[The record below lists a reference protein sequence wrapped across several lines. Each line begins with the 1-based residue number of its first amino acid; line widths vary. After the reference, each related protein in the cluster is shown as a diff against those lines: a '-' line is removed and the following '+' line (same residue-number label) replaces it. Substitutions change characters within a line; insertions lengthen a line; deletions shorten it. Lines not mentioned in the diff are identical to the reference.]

1 MAYIGKEPAD
11 AFTSFVKQDFTTS
24 ATTSY
29 TLDHSVV
36 NENELALFIN
46 FVRQEPTAA
55 YTASGTT
62 LTLTSATA
70 STDDMYCVYLGKAI
84 QTVNPPNGSVGTA
97 QLAGDAVTE
106 AKIADSAVESEHLN
120 NNIISGQTELAAEP
134 ADTDEF
140 LVSDAGTIKRVDYSY
155 IKAGANTPYFEAYL
169 SSNTGYLTNNT
180 YVKVQPN
187 SEIVDSDG
195 EYDSTTNY
203 RFTPQTAG
211 KYFIYGQVTS
221 NANGDGRLRN
231 AYAAIYKNGSRVK
244 EAKNNFNDGRGREA
258 SLHIYGII
266 DMNGSTDYV
275 ELYGAVDDSSGSNEG
290 YFVGGS
296 EKRCYFGGYKLIG

>member
-1 MAYIGKEPAD
+1 MTYIGKEPAD
-11 AFTSFVKQDFTTS
+11 AFTSFVKQDFSTS

-46 FVRQEPTAA
+46 FVRQEPTTA

-106 AKIADSAVESEHLN
+106 AKIADGAVESEHLN
-120 NNIISGQTELAAEP
+120 NNIISGQTALGAAP

-155 IKAGANTPYFEAYL
+155 IKAVNTPAFSAHMAADQSSL
-169 SSNTGYLTNNT
+169 SDNVWVKLTMET
-180 YVKVQPN
+180 
-187 SEIVDSDG
+187 EFFDSDG
-195 EYDSTTNY
+195 KYNTSNQ
-203 RFTPQTAG
+203 RFTPTVAG
-211 KYFIYGQVTS
+211 KYMFG
-221 NANGDGRLRN
+221 ANVYMDATNTIESSSL
-231 AYAAIYKNGSRVK
+231 AFYKNGSRLLYK
-244 EAKNNFNDGRGREA
+244 EEGLNNVNNQQLTGVITLDT
-258 SLHIYGII
+258 
-266 DMNGSTDYV
+266 DDYV
-275 ELYGAVDDSSGSNEG
+275 ELYMKVDVASGGTFQVNMDGTTSDNRT
-290 YFVGGS
+290 YW
-296 EKRCYFGGYKLIG
+296 YGYKLIGV

>member
-11 AFTSFVKQDFTTS
+11 AFTSFVKQDFSTS

-46 FVRQEPTAA
+46 FVRQEPTTA

-84 QTVNPPNGSVGTA
+84 QTVNPPSGSVGTA

-120 NNIISGQTELAAEP
+120 NNIISGQTALGATP

-155 IKAGANTPYFEAYL
+155 IKAGANTPAFEAYL
-169 SSNTGYLTNNT
+169 SSNQTISSALLTKAQINT
-180 YVKVQPN
+180 EVVDTDSCYDN
-187 SEIVDSDG
+187 S
-195 EYDSTTNY
+195 TNY
-203 RFTPQTAG
+203 RFTPTTAG
-211 KYFIYGQVTS
+211 KYFVY
-221 NANGDGRLRN
+221 ANLTMYSSSATTVNG
-231 AYAAIYKNGSRVK
+231 AIIAIYKNGSNYK
-244 EAKNNFNDGRGREA
+244 AQDTTPANNESSREA
-258 SLHIYGII
+258 LSTCAII
-266 DMNGSTDYV
+266 DFNGSSDYV
-275 ELYGAVDDSSGSNEG
+275 ELYAYLDVDSGTPTVQSGDKYCNFGA
-290 YFVGGS
+290 
-296 EKRCYFGGYKLIG
+296 YKLIGA